1 MYLEKSCIGHVFKG
15 LLLPFEFIV
24 IEYFFVVLCFSF
36 SLLVFVVGCFSNM
49 DSKKCKPSKG
59 VASSMNVVP
68 LSVPKQEDEMARSL
82 KDMVAVKSN
91 VDIDLR
97 EVYFLILHFLSAGP
111 CQRSFVQLRN
121 ELLEHRLLPR
131 RYHAWFSRSGEPGED
146 DADDDD
152 GISLPL
158 DYNNLMDR
166 YFLLSFY
173 CCK

>member
-1 MYLEKSCIGHVFKG
+1 
-15 LLLPFEFIV
+15 
-24 IEYFFVVLCFSF
+24 
-36 SLLVFVVGCFSNM
+36 M
-49 DSKKCKPSKG
+49 DSKKCRPSKV
-59 VASSMNVVP
+59 VASSKNVVP
-68 LSVPKQEDEMARSL
+68 LSVPNQEDEMARSI
-82 KDMVAVKSN
+82 KDMVAVKSDM
-91 VDIDLR
+91 DIDLR

-131 RYHAWFSRSGEPGED
+131 RYHARFSRSGEPGEH
-146 DADDDD
+146 DAADHDDD

-166 YFLLSFY
+166 YFSLPFY